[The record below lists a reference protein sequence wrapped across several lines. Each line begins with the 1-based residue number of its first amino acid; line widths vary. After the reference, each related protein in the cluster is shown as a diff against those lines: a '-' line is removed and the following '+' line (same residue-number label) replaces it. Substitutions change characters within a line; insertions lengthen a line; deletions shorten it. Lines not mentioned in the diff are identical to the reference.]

1 MSVLRLALAGALV
14 LTAPIAVQASPLGS
28 NMGRAEV
35 DRATGIEQV
44 GDGNGPGYH
53 PMPNGWNGD
62 WRRVAG
68 PSRHWNGGPV
78 SPRGCPNCPTSG
90 WGPYL
95 GSGFPAYWVWGPSGG
110 AFDYPFV
117 DWRGPTGGWGNP

>member
-1 MSVLRLALAGALV
+1 MRVLRLALAGALV
-14 LTAPIAVQASPLGS
+14 LIAPIAVQASPPGS

-35 DRATGIEQV
+35 DRATNIERV

-62 WRRVAG
+62 WRRVPG
-68 PSRHWNGGPV
+68 PSRQWNGGLV
-78 SPRGCPNCPTSG
+78 SRRWWPNGLLGGWACCPRPGVPTH
-90 WGPYL
+90 
-95 GSGFPAYWVWGPSGG
+95 WVWGPSGG
-110 AFDYPFV
+110 AFDYPFA